1 MSALQVILGLLVAV
15 AVLALAARKLHVPY
29 PIVLV
34 VGGLTI
40 ALVPG
45 LPPVTLAPDV
55 VFLVFLPPLVYSAG
69 WLTSLR
75 DFKANLRPIGLLS
88 IGLVLVTTG
97 CVGVLAHALVPGL
110 PWAAAFALGAIVSPT
125 DTVAPNAIFRRL
137 GVPRRV
143 SAVLEGESLVNDAT
157 GLIAYRYAVAA
168 VVTGAFVAWQAG
180 LHLVVSSVGGLALGV
195 AMAWLLNQVQRRLED
210 PPIEITLSFLVPY
223 AIYLAAQAIDLSGVL
238 AVAAAG
244 IYASRRNHETFSAAT
259 RLQAIAVWEVC
270 MFVMNGLVFVL
281 IGLQLPLV
289 REGLAG
295 QPVVQLLGYG
305 LAISLAVIL
314 VRLLWVFPATY
325 LPRLLSP
332 RVRAKDPYPDWRE
345 VVVVAWTGMRG
356 VVSLAAALSLPLTTA
371 GGRPF
376 PGRDLIVLITFCVIL
391 VTLVGQGLT
400 LPPLLRWLRLGGGD
414 AFADEET
421 AARTRAIDAALA
433 RLEELGQG
441 EGATEDGMRYLRAYY
456 GKRRR
461 TVETQAGQVDHEHGP
476 EDGLRH
482 AHESGRDHVDDHRDR
497 PAAMTRLHLELL
509 GAERAAIVRL
519 RDIGE
524 IGDEVLLKVQRD
536 LDLEEVR
543 LGAR

>member
-88 IGLVLVTTG
+88 IGLVLATTG
-97 CVGVLAHALVPGL
+97 CIAVLAHALVPGL

-125 DTVAPNAIFRRL
+125 DTVAP
-137 GVPRRV
+137 
-143 SAVLEGESLVNDAT
+143 
-157 GLIAYRYAVAA
+157 
-168 VVTGAFVAWQAG
+168 
-180 LHLVVSSVGGLALGV
+180 
-195 AMAWLLNQVQRRLED
+195 
-210 PPIEITLSFLVPY
+210 
-223 AIYLAAQAIDLSGVL
+223 QAIDLSGVL